1 MNNRISFP
9 RRQSLR
15 PPNRNS
21 YNNGKSYSNNEN
33 LRYRSWN
40 SSYGYRCHDSYAY
53 DRSYYKNSFNTHD
66 RFHSRSAYNDYE
78 YIRRSYG
85 NNRSHAS
92 TRYVNPKVS
101 FKSIWVPKDLSI
113 DEKKSFISSYYMN
126 TNSKGICI
134 PCANH

>member
-1 MNNRISFP
+1 MRF
-9 RRQSLR
+9 
-15 PPNRNS
+15 PNRNS
-21 YNNGKSYSNNEN
+21 YNNEKSYSNKEN
-33 LRYRSWN
+33 LRYNANHARSWN
-40 SSYGYRCHDSYAY
+40 SSYGYRYHDSYAY

-66 RFHSRSAYNDYE
+66 RFHFRSAFNDYG
-78 YIRRSYG
+78 YIRRSHG

-134 PCANH
+134 PGANH